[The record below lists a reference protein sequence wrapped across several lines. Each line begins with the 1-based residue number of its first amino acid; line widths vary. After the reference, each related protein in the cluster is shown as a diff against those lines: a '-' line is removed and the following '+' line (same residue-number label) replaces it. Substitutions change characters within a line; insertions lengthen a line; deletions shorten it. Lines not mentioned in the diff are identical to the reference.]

1 MLKRFMRC
9 KFIKSLPLNHFVGY
23 PRSRNVSPMP
33 TALLTKA
40 AFARKQRAREPGV
53 TAVEI
58 DRRYAQSVVSHRGT
72 PAAIRGRGNYNQ
84 VLNSRARP
92 AAVRGRGDF
101 RQVARE
107 IIPDG
112 TFARAGGAI
121 GGAFGGPVGRTLGR
135 MGGGFVS
142 HLVGFGDYTVRQNSV
157 MQRSMAGVSGKDS
170 SFDPT
175 GSARI
180 RLRRR
185 ECVGVINAPADPA
198 SFNST
203 TLRIQATNS
212 TLMPW
217 GGGIALLF
225 QEYQF
230 HGGVFSFESTFSN
243 YSAAGPL
250 GTVVMSTQYNAA
262 DRPFQDVD
270 AMLNSAFRTSGNPSE
285 NLNHG
290 LECDPNLQDAK
301 FLKCRNHANDWSSQA
316 PNNYDFGNF
325 TIATVGLP
333 AACANAQIGRL
344 YFTYDLELLLPR
356 VADPLIPSRFREISQ
371 FLVGQAGVIGTAEF
385 TPASSGGVV
394 QPATTVL
401 PKNLYYTIAGSYA
414 ATPTTVA
421 KSGAQFIGN
430 MWGGCTAYDGQQ
442 CSLTACYNNQLALG
456 NPPNPNEIVM
466 FPPDITGE
474 NQTWYEPATLPT
486 SAQGQFVWVCG
497 TPYCQDPDEGTAVT
511 FNFRHGGWYELTFLC
526 PQAMIGCFARA
537 YCPTSPTATNI
548 GLWNSVLNDWQGS
561 SVPFFQGDEIPAYTT
576 EGADMEYTQVLSN
589 APAECFT
596 PKAGTTPPLF
606 YKKFGDTGCPLEIKW
621 KLRFNSSAPTRSIRF
636 AGVRAP
642 VTAAGSTDPQ
652 VDLYYYG
659 SPRSSTPTTSG
670 VTWPGGTVAPQW
682 SVRFLGEDI
691 ATQD

>member
-1 MLKRFMRC
+1 
-9 KFIKSLPLNHFVGY
+9 
-23 PRSRNVSPMP
+23 MP
-33 TALLTKA
+33 TPLLSKA

-58 DRRYAQSVVSHRGT
+58 NRRFAQSVVSHRGT

-107 IIPDG
+107 IIPAG
-112 TFARAGGAI
+112 SFARAGGAI
-121 GGAFGGPVGRTLGR
+121 GGALGGPVGRTLGR

-157 MQRSMAGVSGKDS
+157 MQGSMGGVSGKDS
-170 SFDPT
+170 SFDPS

-185 ECVGVINAPADPA
+185 ECVGVITAPADPA
-198 SFNST
+198 AFNTT

-225 QEYQF
+225 QEYQL

-262 DRPFQDVD
+262 DRPFHDVD

-290 LECDPNLQDAK
+290 LECDPALQDAK
-301 FLKCRNHANDWSSQA
+301 FLKCRNHSNDWSTQA

-356 VADPLIPSRFREISQ
+356 VADPLVPSRFREISQ
-371 FLVGQAGVIGTAEF
+371 YLVGQAGVIGVAQF

-394 QPATTVL
+394 QPISTVL
-401 PKNLYYTIAGSYA
+401 PKNLYYTPGGSNVQS
-414 ATPTTVA
+414 PTHVT

-430 MWGGCTAYDGQQ
+430 MWGGSTAFDGQT
-442 CSLTACYNNQLALG
+442 CSLTGCYHNQLALG

-486 SAQGQFVWVCG
+486 AAQGQFMWVCG
-497 TPYCQDPDEGTAVT
+497 TPYCQDPDDGTAVT

-526 PQAMIGCFARA
+526 PHAMIGCIARA
-537 YCPTSPTATNI
+537 YWPTTGTATGV
-548 GLWNSVLNDWQGS
+548 GLWDSILADWTGS
-561 SVPFFQGDEIPAYTT
+561 THPFFEGEEIPAYTT

-589 APAECFT
+589 APLECFT
-596 PKAGTTPPLF
+596 PKAGTTGPLF
-606 YKKFGDTGCPLEIKW
+606 YKKFGDSGCPLEIKW
-621 KLRFNSSAPTRSIRF
+621 KIRFNSSAPTRSIRF

-642 VTAAGSTDPQ
+642 ITLAGSPQ
-652 VDLYYYG
+652 VDLYYYSSPKSAATNFTQAGG
-659 SPRSSTPTTSG
+659 SI
-670 VTWPGGTVAPQW
+670 VPQW

-691 ATQD
+691 TTQD